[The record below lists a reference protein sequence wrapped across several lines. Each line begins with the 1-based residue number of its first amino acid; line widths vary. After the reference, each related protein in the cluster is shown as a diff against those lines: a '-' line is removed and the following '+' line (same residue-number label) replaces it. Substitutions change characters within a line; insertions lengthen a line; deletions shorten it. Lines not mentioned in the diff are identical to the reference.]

1 MSEIY
6 KKIEKEVEQLETIE
20 NWNDRVNRMKEIKEQ
35 ISFEQER
42 LGELIN
48 MILKDDIKETN
59 KKKKYDKLDL
69 ENLVN
74 NFKQTDNIDEKIKYY
89 HLITNYVNNVEKQLF
104 S

>member
-1 MSEIY
+1 
-6 KKIEKEVEQLETIE
+6 
-20 NWNDRVNRMKEIKEQ
+20 
-35 ISFEQER
+35 
-42 LGELIN
+42 